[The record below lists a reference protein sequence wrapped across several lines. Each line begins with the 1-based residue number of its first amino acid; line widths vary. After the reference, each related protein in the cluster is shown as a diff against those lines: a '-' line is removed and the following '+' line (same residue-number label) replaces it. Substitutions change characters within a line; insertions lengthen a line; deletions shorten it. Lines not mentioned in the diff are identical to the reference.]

1 MALRTYNGFSDT
13 ENNFGTPQ
21 DSDYGGWTLSS
32 GSATITFLRDTP
44 FYNKYIPG
52 SAFAAAYTGNSLRF
66 ESDSTQ
72 ASLVIESP
80 FVTAVEARSYLA
92 SIAVASN
99 ASTEATI
106 EYKFYKSSTDAS
118 PTTGSKSFTASLSN
132 GTFSYLFLSEESVT
146 ETTLLKIKITFTGA
160 SAANLSS
167 GDKITLFDP
176 FVCEDHYDG
185 YGYVSYEVYHD
196 MPEFMRLDDANIQS
210 LKGTNQ
216 IPFPLKRFVELLC
229 VYLDRIADTAVSF
242 QYTRATEGTESKSKL
257 TDPDTVDAAYLFWL
271 ASVTAT
277 TLLSSSS
284 GFTPWA
290 ALEAYDGD
298 SGGDPGEWE
307 DFETLADWIA
317 LQSLDPD
324 FFDTIQGFRDQIRTG
339 FSGINAGRADTIVS
353 YIRTLLDTATP
364 DDTVVVVNKNA
375 MENPFQ
381 LSVLVDPMADPDSAG
396 SFITDAVNSSLSAG
410 AFATKV
416 SEAANSGDVSYDMT
430 SLLYPATHSNSAAGG
445 VDIYG
450 KSFISD
456 ERNFARHIR
465 LNETSS
471 NTVLEI
477 GGGVG
482 DSHYSADSQYFYGDM
497 SSSTYGSITSS
508 DTATLDFGGSSAGY
522 DLVFVVTDIT
532 LPSAAVDTAGSG
544 GNTPADW
551 LYREKR
557 LLACGTDSSSSDNDW
572 AVYLVSGHTPGPDAD
587 VRLLLVDGYEAVG
600 AANYA
605 VSDPIDFNSIG
616 ATGQYVLRVS
626 RSALSGSDATAS
638 FYAQASLY
646 DDWDSNAVGSST
658 FTPGS
663 ASAGADAGIQIL
675 GQLNATDNWA
685 DATPVSCGVKRVL
698 VYNAPIDFTG
708 SSDTS
713 SSAHAYVSG
722 EDVNDF
728 GMYSYAAVSAAAS
741 ASLSGTSGPT
751 LDIDL
756 SAVAVYADAF
766 TATDSGGASV
776 TLTVNQA
783 SSNDLD
789 VLAMRQ
795 RSSADVWYF
804 GAAASGGDSLSI
816 DGLSASTAYRVIPT
830 VVDPATGNTS
840 TTANTDFTT
849 DGSGVLTITAQ
860 DDYDGASALYQGI
873 TVTQIDVQ
881 PSGGGS
887 SVATFLPGTIAS
899 TATTGADSVDSNNT
913 WTLTRSFPGSS
924 STAYAPSQV
933 VDRDILHVYEGS
945 PSMHN
950 PPPIESYHPFSVLL
964 QVRRFWTSG
973 TYDIFRLENATN
985 QGLRVFYEDGA
996 IKATFTDN
1004 TNTETVTWTES
1015 PSFGDWHWL
1024 VVRRDPANGL
1034 ELIVNGTSQ
1043 STATAAVVSTLT
1055 TATNSATF
1063 GQGAANEFN
1072 ARFGLAEFA
1081 FFDRRLSDIE
1091 ITLLG
1096 TEIS

>member
-1 MALRTYNGFSDT
+1 MSLRIINGLSST
-13 ENNFGTPQ
+13 EANFGTRQ
-21 DSDYGGWTLSS
+21 SNDYGGWALNSGTATLKFIANR
-32 GSATITFLRDTP
+32 GY
-44 FYNKYIPG
+44 YNKYVPG
-52 SAFAAAYTGNSLRF
+52 DEYESTYMGNSLQIK
-66 ESDSTQ
+66 STTSQ
-72 ASLVIESP
+72 ASVVAESP
-80 FVTAVEARSYLA
+80 FVDSVGSRIYLISVAVS
-92 SIAVASN
+92 SN
-99 ASTEATI
+99 ISSEATLSVDYYI
-106 EYKFYKSSTDAS
+106 SESDSS
-118 PTTGSKSFTASLSN
+118 PTASSESKTISIEADKYARL
-132 GTFSYLFLSEESVT
+132 YLGFEADADA
-146 ETTLLKIKITFTGA
+146 TLMKVKVTFTGP
-160 SAANLSS
+160 SAGTLAADNV
-167 GDKITLFDP
+167 ITLYDP
-176 FVCEDHYDG
+176 VVCEDHYTG
-185 YGYVSYEVYHD
+185 YGRISYLFYTD
-196 MPEFMRLDDANIQS
+196 LPEFMRLDDENIAS
-210 LKGTNQ
+210 LVKSPQ
-216 IPFPLKRFVELLC
+216 VPVPLKRFVESLS
-229 VYLDRIADTAVSF
+229 YPADKIADTAIDF

-257 TDPDTVDAAYLFWL
+257 TDPDTADAAYLFWL

-277 TLLSSSS
+277 TLLSASS

-290 ALEAYDGD
+290 AIEEYDGD

-307 DFETLADWIA
+307 DIETLADWIA

-353 YIRTLLDTATP
+353 YIRTLLDTSTP
-364 DDTVVVVNKNA
+364 DDTAVVVNKNA

-381 LSVLVDPMADPDSAG
+381 LSVLVDPSADPDSAG
-396 SFITDAVNSSLSAG
+396 SFISDAVNSSLSAG

-445 VDIYG
+445 VSVYG

-471 NTVLEI
+471 TTVVEI

-497 SSSTYGSITSS
+497 SGSTYGSITSS

-572 AVYLVSGHTPGPDAD
+572 AVYLVSGHTPGPDTD

-626 RSALSGSDATAS
+626 RSALSASDATVS
-638 FYAQASLY
+638 FYAQGSLY
-646 DDWDSNAVGSST
+646 DDWESNAVGSST

-698 VYNAPIDFTG
+698 VFDAPISFTG

-713 SSAHAYVSG
+713 SSAHAYVG
-722 EDVNDF
+722 GDDVDDF
-728 GMYSYAAVSAAAS
+728 GMYVYS
-741 ASLSGTSGPT
+741 PT

-756 SAVAVYADAF
+756 SAVAVYAASF

-830 VVDPATGNTS
+830 VVDPSDGSTS

-933 VDRDILHVYEGS
+933 VNRDILHVYEGS

-985 QGLRVFYEDGA
+985 QGLRVFYDDGA

-1043 STATAAVVSTLT
+1043 STATAAVVSTFT

-1081 FFDRRLSDIE
+1081 FFDRRLSAIE
-1091 ITLLG
+1091 STLLG

>member
-44 FYNKYIPG
+44 FYNKYVPG

-66 ESDSTQ
+66 ESDTTQ

-118 PTTGSKSFTASLSN
+118 PTTGSKSFTATLSA

-160 SAANLSS
+160 SAANLTS
-167 GDKITLFDP
+167 GNRLVLFDP
-176 FVCEDHYDG
+176 FVCEDHYEG
-185 YGYVSYEVYHD
+185 YGYVSYKVYRD
-196 MPEFMRLDDANIQS
+196 LPEFMRLDDANIQS
-210 LKGTNQ
+210 LKGSNQ

-229 VYLDRIADTAVSF
+229 VYLDQIADTAASF

-271 ASVTAT
+271 ASITAT

-290 ALEAYDGD
+290 ALEDYDGD
-298 SGGDPGEWE
+298 SDTNPGEWE

-364 DDTVVVVNKNA
+364 DDTAVVVNKNA

-381 LSVLVDPMADPDSAG
+381 LSVLVDPAADPDSAG

-416 SEAANSGDVSYDMT
+416 SEATNSGDVSYDMT
-430 SLLYPATHSNSAAGG
+430 SLLYPATYSNSAAGG
-445 VDIYG
+445 VSIYG

-471 NTVLEI
+471 NTVVEI

-497 SSSTYGSITSS
+497 SGSTYGSITSS
-508 DTATLDFGGSSAGY
+508 DTATLDLGGSSAGY
-522 DLVFVVTDIT
+522 DLVFVLTDIT
-532 LPSAAVDTAGSG
+532 LPSAAVDTAGDG

-551 LYREKR
+551 LYREKY

-572 AVYLVSGHTPGPDAD
+572 AVYLVSGHTPGPDTD

-600 AANYA
+600 ASNYA

-626 RSALSGSDATAS
+626 RSALSASDATVS
-638 FYAQASLY
+638 FYAQGSLY
-646 DDWDSNAVGSST
+646 DDWDSHAVGSST
-658 FTPGS
+658 FTPDS

-675 GQLNATDNWA
+675 GQLNATDDWA

-698 VYNAPIDFTG
+698 VFDAPISFTG

-713 SSAHAYVSG
+713 SSAHAYVG
-722 EDVNDF
+722 GDDVDDF
-728 GMYSYAAVSAAAS
+728 GMYVYS
-741 ASLSGTSGPT
+741 PT

-756 SAVAVYADAF
+756 SAVAVYADSF

-789 VLAMRQ
+789 VLVMRQ
-795 RSSADVWYF
+795 RSGADVWSF
-804 GAAASGGDSLSI
+804 GAAASGGDTLAIS
-816 DGLSASTAYRVIPT
+816 GLANPSASHDVIVT
-830 VVDPATGNTS
+830 VYNVA
-840 TTANTDFTT
+840 
-849 DGSGVLTITAQ
+849 DGSESVYSNAVTASSGVITIDAQ
-860 DDYDGASALYQGI
+860 DVFTGSTKYA
-873 TVTQIDVQ
+873 
-881 PSGGGS
+881 GS
-887 SVATFLPGTIAS
+887 SIKQISVEHSSTEVAKFLPTTIAGS
-899 TATTGADSVDSNNT
+899 ATTGDDEIAPLTQT
-913 WTLTRSFPGSS
+913 WTLTRTFPASS
-924 STAYAPSQV
+924 VAYSPSQV

-950 PPPIESYHPFSVLL
+950 PPSLESYHPFSVLL

-985 QGLRVFYEDGA
+985 QGLRVFYDDGD

-1034 ELIVNGTSQ
+1034 ELIVDGTSE
-1043 STATAAVVSTLT
+1043 STATAAVATTFT

-1063 GQGAANEFN
+1063 GQGAASEFN

>member
-1 MALRTYNGFSDT
+1 MSHRIINGLSST
-13 ENNFGTPQ
+13 EANFGTRQ
-21 DSDYGGWTLSS
+21 SNDYGGWALNS
-32 GSATITFLRDTP
+32 GTAALKFIANRGY
-44 FYNKYIPG
+44 YNKYVPG
-52 SAFAAAYTGNSLRF
+52 DEYESTYMGNSLQVK
-66 ESDSTQ
+66 STTSQ
-72 ASLVIESP
+72 SSLIIESP
-80 FVTAVEARSYLA
+80 FVDSVGSRLYLI

-99 ASTEATI
+99 VNSQATLSVDYYLS
-106 EYKFYKSSTDAS
+106 ESDSS
-118 PTTGSKSFTASLSN
+118 PTASSESQ
-132 GTFSYLFLSEESVT
+132 TISMQADKYSRMYLGFEADPDA
-146 ETTLLKIKITFTGA
+146 TLMKVKITFTGP
-160 SAANLSS
+160 SAGSLAADDL
-167 GDKITLFDP
+167 ITLYDP
-176 FVCEDHYDG
+176 VVCEDHYTG
-185 YGYVSYEVYHD
+185 YGRISYLFYTD
-196 MPEFMRLDDANIQS
+196 LPEFMRLDDANIAS
-210 LKGTNQ
+210 LVKSSQ
-216 IPFPLKRFVELLC
+216 VPVPLKRFVESLA
-229 VYLDRIADTAVSF
+229 YPADNIADTAISF

-257 TDPDTVDAAYLFWL
+257 TDPDTADAAYLFWL
-271 ASVTAT
+271 ASITAT
-277 TLLSSSS
+277 TLLSASS

-290 ALEAYDGD
+290 ALEEYDGD

-353 YIRTLLDTATP
+353 YIRTLLDTSTP
-364 DDTVVVVNKNA
+364 NDTAVVVNKNA

-381 LSVLVDPMADPDSAG
+381 LSVLVDPAADPDSAG
-396 SFITDAVNSSLSAG
+396 NFITDAVNSSLSAG

-445 VDIYG
+445 VSIYG

-471 NTVLEI
+471 TTVVEI

-497 SSSTYGSITSS
+497 SGSTYGSITSS
-508 DTATLDFGGSSAGY
+508 DTSTLDFGGSSAGY

-532 LPSAAVDTAGSG
+532 LPSAAVDTAGDG

-551 LYREKR
+551 LYREKY

-572 AVYLVSGHTPGPDAD
+572 AVYLVSGHTSGLDTD

-600 AANYA
+600 ASNYA

-626 RSALSGSDATAS
+626 RSALSASDATVS
-638 FYAQASLY
+638 FYAQSSLY
-646 DDWDSNAVGSST
+646 DDWESNAVGSST

-698 VYNAPIDFTG
+698 VFDAPISFTG

-713 SSAHAYVSG
+713 SSAHAYVDG
-722 EDVNDF
+722 DDVDDF
-728 GMYSYAAVSAAAS
+728 GMYVYS
-741 ASLSGTSGPT
+741 PT

-756 SAVAVYADAF
+756 SAVAVYADSF

-830 VVDPATGNTS
+830 VVDPSDGS
-840 TTANTDFTT
+840 TTTPNTDFTT

-899 TATTGADSVDSNNT
+899 TATTGADSVTPANT

-933 VDRDILHVYEGS
+933 VDRDILHVYEGA

-985 QGLRVFYEDGA
+985 QGLRVFYDDGA

-1043 STATAAVVSTLT
+1043 STATAAVVSTFT

-1063 GQGAANEFN
+1063 GQGAASEFN